1 MGGTD
6 LRLEREG
13 AVATLVLARPERQNA
28 INQAM
33 WRALGSH
40 CAELRHDPSVRVVL
54 VRGEGGV
61 FSAGADIAEFDQV
74 FADRSTAQAYNELV
88 QGALAQLES
97 LPQPTIAAIAGNC
110 IGGGCAVAAAC
121 DLRFAAADARLGI
134 TPARLGLAYAVGDVR
149 RLVALT
155 GPAQAKDLLFSARLV
170 DAGEALR
177 IGLVDRVVAPDDLAS
192 EAAGYV
198 RSLCALSGNSQRSIK
213 AIMRLLEQGQR
224 EENEASRD
232 LRDLA
237 VEHPDFSEG
246 RSAFQAKRKPRF
258 A

>member
-1 MGGTD
+1 MAGMD

-28 INQAM
+28 ISQSM
-33 WRALGSH
+33 WRALATH
-40 CAELRHDPSVRVVL
+40 CEALRDDLTVRVVV
-54 VRGEGGV
+54 VRGEGGM

-74 FADRSTAQAYNELV
+74 FADRTTARAYNELV

-97 LPQPTIAAIAGNC
+97 LPQPTLAVIAGNC

-134 TPARLGLAYAVGDVR
+134 TPARLGLAYALGDVR

-155 GPAQAKDLLFSARLV
+155 GRARAKDLLFSARLV
-170 DAGEALR
+170 DAAEAQR
-177 IGLVDRVVAPDDLAS
+177 IGLVDRVVAPDDLAT

-198 RSLCALSGNSQRSIK
+198 RSLCALSGHSQRSIK
-213 AIMRLLEQGQR
+213 AIMRLLEQGQG
-224 EENEASRD
+224 EEDAASRD
-232 LRDLA
+232 LRDRA
-237 VEHPDFSEG
+237 VEHPDFGEG
-246 RSAFQAKRKPRF
+246 RSAFLAKRKPRF